1 MLLQQ
6 LLSKRNQLIQQL
18 ARKLLFPRLSKRG
31 STNSSLSQSLPGQE
45 LKVKEVRRV
54 TRTPKPEVQKTRPKR
69 KWLPH
74 LLLKKFISNRHKLN
88 QQLARNLLQQLDRN
102 QLHPHPSKRGNSNS
116 SLGQMSKMG
125 KSEVRKIKFLNT
137 RLRWLLRHPS
147 KRCSWNELTKMLLSP
162 HLSSWKALSQ
172 TLCRLRRA
180 AQPCH
185 QQF

>member
-69 KWLPH
+69 KWLP
-74 LLLKKFISNRHKLN
+74 I
-88 QQLARNLLQQLDRN
+88 
-102 QLHPHPSKRGNSNS
+102 
-116 SLGQMSKMG
+116 
-125 KSEVRKIKFLNT
+125 
-137 RLRWLLRHPS
+137 
-147 KRCSWNELTKMLLSP
+147 C
-162 HLSSWKALSQ
+162 
-172 TLCRLRRA
+172 C
-180 AQPCH
+180 
-185 QQF
+185 

>member
-1 MLLQQ
+1 LQQ
-6 LLSKRNQLIQQL
+6 LLSKRPVDPAVGKEAALPAPEQ
-18 ARKLLFPRLSKRG
+18 KRQH
-31 STNSSLSQSLPGQE
+31 NSSLSQSLPSQE
-45 LKVKEVRRV
+45 LKVKDVRRV
-54 TRTPKPEVQKTRPKR
+54 RRTPKPEVQKTRPPR

-88 QQLARNLLQQLDRN
+88 QQLARNFLQQLARN
-102 QLHPHPSKRGNSNS
+102 QLHSHPSKRGNSNS

-147 KRCSWNELTKMLLSP
+147 KRCSWNEQLTKMLLSP
-162 HLSSWKALSQ
+162 HLSSWKALS
-172 TLCRLRRA
+172 LCRLRRV
-180 AQPCH
+180 AQLCH

>member
-1 MLLQQ
+1 
-6 LLSKRNQLIQQL
+6 LIQQL

-31 STNSSLSQSLPGQE
+31 STNSSLSQSLPSQE
-45 LKVKEVRRV
+45 LKVKTVRRV
-54 TRTPKPEVQKTRPKR
+54 ARTPKPEVQKTRPPR

>member
-45 LKVKEVRRV
+45 L
-54 TRTPKPEVQKTRPKR
+54 VQKTRPTR

-102 QLHPHPSKRGNSNS
+102 QLHPHPSKKGNSNS

-147 KRCSWNELTKMLLSP
+147 KRCSWNKLTKMLLSP
-162 HLSSWKALSQ
+162 HLSSWKALS
-172 TLCRLRRA
+172 LCRLRRV
-180 AQPCH
+180 AQLCH